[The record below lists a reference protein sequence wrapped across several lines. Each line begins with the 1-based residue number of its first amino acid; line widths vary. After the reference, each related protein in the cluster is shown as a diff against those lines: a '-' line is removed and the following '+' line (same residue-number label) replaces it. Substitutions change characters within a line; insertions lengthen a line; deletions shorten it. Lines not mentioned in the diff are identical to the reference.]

1 MKTYSPVF
9 AATNVFVRD
18 GNHIHNRL
26 PLPPSLSITSPFTL
40 AFALTNTY
48 KHERQQPASRRV
60 HPSTTK
66 LHVDLTN
73 AASHKESSH
82 QFQRLS
88 DGWKNTVTL
97 GQCK

>member
-9 AATNVFVRD
+9 TATNVFVRD
-18 GNHIHNRL
+18 GNHRL
-26 PLPPSLSITSPFTL
+26 PLPSSLSITSPFTL
-40 AFALTNTY
+40 AFALTNTH
-48 KHERQQPASRRV
+48 KHKRQQPASRRV

-73 AASHKESSH
+73 TASHKESSH

-88 DGWKNTVTL
+88 DVWKNTVTL
-97 GQCK
+97 GQRK